1 MMLKICT
8 KPFLKLLRFLTKENV
23 YNRVEFTT
31 HSGVLFTRDGYIS
44 FIENNHDLAFNNGND
59 H

>member
-1 MMLKICT
+1 
-8 KPFLKLLRFLTKENV
+8 
-23 YNRVEFTT
+23 VEFTT